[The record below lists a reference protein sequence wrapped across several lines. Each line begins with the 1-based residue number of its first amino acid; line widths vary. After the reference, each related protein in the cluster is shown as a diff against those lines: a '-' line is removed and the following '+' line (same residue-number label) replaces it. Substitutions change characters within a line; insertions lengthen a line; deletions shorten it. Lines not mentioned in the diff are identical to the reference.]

1 MSSSPVLLL
10 QVIAGKVLAAE
21 ALEGRV
27 LLLAGLIHGIDG
39 LKEHRVVRLE
49 VSQTVANLLRHTVV
63 VLSVASLYESGGKAH
78 PSPPQGRDVEN
89 LCG

>member
-27 LLLAGLIHGIDG
+27 LPLSRLMHRLTRGD
-39 LKEHRVVRLE
+39 EHRVVGLE
-49 VSQTVANLLRHTVV
+49 LGEAVVNLLRHAVV
-63 VLSVASLYESGGKAH
+63 VLSVASLYESGRAERALV
-78 PSPPQGRDVEN
+78 S
-89 LCG
+89 